1 MLLRNFTYLFRSFST
16 YFDAHHGGQSYLF
29 DNDCIYSYTHLH
41 RLFIGAA
48 IVICAGCS
56 ITSHYGVDPPEWD
69 YKCPEFVTEADNEY
83 CHEYAY
89 DKASHVLQDTAGS
102 DAFSNTAIL
111 LGLLVSLGELLMYP
125 KKRIGSMRM
134 RLKSACVTKVMT

>member
-1 MLLRNFTYLFRSFST
+1 LL
-16 YFDAHHGGQSYLF
+16 
-29 DNDCIYSYTHLH
+29 THLH

-83 CHEYAY
+83 CHECAY

-111 LGLLVSLGELLMYP
+111 LGPFGILGGAAYVSEKEDWVYEDAFKECLRDKGYD
-125 KKRIGSMRM
+125 
-134 RLKSACVTKVMT
+134 LK